1 MDWLPAERASI
12 ASILDRV
19 PNGFFVL
26 TAAHG
31 EVRCGA
37 QVRWVQQCAKAPPMI
52 MVAIEKGQ
60 ALSAIIRDCHGF
72 ALCQLH
78 RDERILRRMLPSMP
92 ENGVDPFLSV
102 PHLCTPSGAP
112 VPLRAMSWF
121 DCEMVR
127 HIDIE
132 ADTEIYVG
140 VVHHASVIQ
149 PGAPVQCHCANE
161 PSCAEGPAP
170 ATRAPSS
177 PSAAAHRAHA
187 TPSRVSARQSS
198 SARASASGD
207 SPRPHRSAAS
217 VATRTA
223 KRR

>member
-1 MDWLPAERASI
+1 MDWLPAARTAI
-12 ASILDRV
+12 ASILDRI

-31 EVRCGA
+31 DVRCGA
-37 QVRWVQQCAKAPPMI
+37 VVRWVQQCAKSPPMLL
-52 MVAIEKGQ
+52 VAIEKGQ
-60 ALSAIIRDCHGF
+60 ALSAIIRDSHGF

-78 RDERILRRMLPSMP
+78 RDERILRRMLPAMP
-92 ENGVDPFLSV
+92 ENGVDPFISI
-102 PHLCTPSGAP
+102 PHMRTPSGAP

-140 VVHHASVIQ
+140 VVHHASTVQ
-149 PGAPVQCHCANE
+149 PGAAVPCHCAVE
-161 PSCAEGPAP
+161 PSCPETLAVNH
-170 ATRAPSS
+170 RAAVNGTGTGSRPQPMVRPTPHVEAKRAHRSAGTV
-177 PSAAAHRAHA
+177 SAAA
-187 TPSRVSARQSS
+187 
-198 SARASASGD
+198 
-207 SPRPHRSAAS
+207 RP
-217 VATRTA
+217 A